1 MTVTKNHWI
10 QVSVCQDK
18 IDLPNES
25 SELSGNEVHVWLA
38 KIDQLHL
45 WIERFSQILSEEE
58 LTKANNFIFIQDKDR
73 FIVSHGLLRIMLAN
87 YVKIDPKQ
95 LKFNHAINGKPYITT
110 KYSID
115 SDLSFNM
122 SHSHNVAIYTF
133 TLNRRIG
140 VDIEFIRYIKN
151 IDQLINFVFSK
162 NDRMTID
169 TLPEKQKQE
178 AFLNIWTR
186 KEAYVKAIGGCL
198 SNICS
203 QYSFL
208 SDIDKP
214 IDLLCDELG
223 RSDTSDWFFQTLLP
237 DSDYIATIAVESSDP
252 QFKYFSLAI
261 L

>member
-1 MTVTKNHWI
+1 MTVIENNWI

-18 IDLPNES
+18 ANLPSELL
-25 SELSGNEVHVWLA
+25 ELSGNDVHVWLA
-38 KIDQLHL
+38 KIDQPRL

-73 FIVSHGLLRIMLAN
+73 FIVSHGLLRTMLAN

-95 LKFNHAINGKPYITT
+95 LSFGYTINGKPYITT

-140 VDIEFIRYIKN
+140 IDIEFIRYIKN
-151 IDQLINFVFSK
+151 IDQLISFIFSK
-162 NDRMTID
+162 NDRMAINK
-169 TLPEKQKQE
+169 LPEKQKQE
-178 AFLNIWTR
+178 AFLSIWTR

-203 QYSFL
+203 QYRFL
-208 SDIDKP
+208 SDLDNP
-214 IDLLCDELG
+214 PDLLHDELEI
-223 RSDTSDWFFQTLLP
+223 RNTSDWFFQTLLP
-237 DSDYIATIAVESSDP
+237 DSDYIATIAVEGNDL
-252 QFKYFSLAI
+252 QFKYFNLVI